1 MGEQLLEM
9 SRCSSK
15 NSTGSTVPLYTLEA
29 SHLRR
34 SARGLKWEAPR
45 LRDQDD
51 SRGVTKQEAFCWILY
66 GSSNASTVMRFARGE
81 PASHLTDLLLALF
94 TYWSLYSA
102 SADYSTRFNADGL
115 DHRIFYMLLAISI
128 FVTDVNWTGD
138 ILASGNA
145 AARSMHL
152 SCLAGCYLLIGIM
165 HARVALC
172 LRSCRKFAVYHMLLN
187 AASVGFYLVAARSS
201 EEHCEV
207 LCWLGCALF
216 LLRTYGIPID
226 QNINQITKQRN
237 AQDYINRA
245 QSVMIT
251 TLALVVKCVVKGVK
265 PGEIHMGNCD
275 LLLLSLVLVLLI
287 KLLMFD
293 VHIADTKWHAV
304 RCLSSWR
311 PTFFLSLVPVA
322 MAGVVMMAAGC
333 FLILD
338 LEVQDYDRR
347 SAKRFDQKAGRNFSC
362 GFGLMLVAVTIM
374 RLLHN
379 RPELPSVPAP
389 SRSARRITRMWQVQ
403 VVVQLVLAVIS
414 FNHSSD
420 TTGRDGLYRSVKLTA
435 FLVLL
440 NLLDEMEELGHYSGN
455 WKVVRTVCLLD
466 GITRYMTH
474 EAEVPSASGSSKG
487 SDDVSGPSDPGTLDG
502 LESRGNTKKVQK
514 ANCAWSNSVMPLAAV

>member
-1 MGEQLLEM
+1 MAMTDCRGGRIPM
-9 SRCSSK
+9 
-15 NSTGSTVPLYTLEA
+15 YTLEV

-34 SARGLKWEAPR
+34 SARGLRWEAPR

-81 PASHLTDLLLALF
+81 PASDLSDLLLALF

-128 FVTDVNWTGD
+128 FVMDVNWTGD
-138 ILASGNA
+138 ILASGNS

-165 HARVALC
+165 HTRVALC
-172 LRSCRKFAVYHMLLN
+172 LKKCRKFAVYHMLLN
-187 AASVGFYLVAARSS
+187 AVSVLLYFMAAHSS

-226 QNINQITKQRN
+226 QHINQITKQRN
-237 AQDYINRA
+237 AQDYIDRA

-265 PGEIHMGNCD
+265 PGEIHFGNCD
-275 LLLLSLVLVLLI
+275 LLLLSLLLVLLV

-304 RCLSSWR
+304 RCLQTSWR

-322 MAGVVMMAAGC
+322 MAGVMMMAAGC
-333 FLILD
+333 FSVLD
-338 LEVQDYDRR
+338 LEFQDYDRR
-347 SAKRFDQKAGRNFSC
+347 SAKRFDRNAGRHFSC

-379 RPELPSVPAP
+379 RPELPSGP
-389 SRSARRITRMWQVQ
+389 SRRRITRMWQVQ
-403 VVVQLVLAVIS
+403 VFAQLLLAVIS
-414 FNHSSD
+414 FNCSKN
-420 TTGRDGLYRSVKLTA
+420 TTGRAGLYRSVWLTA
-435 FLVLL
+435 FLVVL

-455 WKVVRTVCLLD
+455 WKVVRTVGMLD
-466 GITRYMTH
+466 GITKYIKDTNTS
-474 EAEVPSASGSSKG
+474 EDDLPSTRSAQSSQKSDFEGKELKDPWTVGSQQISRC
-487 SDDVSGPSDPGTLDG
+487 PG
-502 LESRGNTKKVQK
+502 V
-514 ANCAWSNSVMPLAAV
+514 WS

>member
-1 MGEQLLEM
+1 
-9 SRCSSK
+9 
-15 NSTGSTVPLYTLEA
+15 
-29 SHLRR
+29 
-34 SARGLKWEAPR
+34 
-45 LRDQDD
+45 
-51 SRGVTKQEAFCWILY
+51 
-66 GSSNASTVMRFARGE
+66 MRFAQSE
-81 PASHLTDLLLALF
+81 PASHLSDLLLALF

-102 SADYSTRFNADGL
+102 SAEYSTRFNADGL

-128 FVTDVNWTGD
+128 FVMDVNWTGD

-145 AARSMHL
+145 AARCMHL

-226 QNINQITKQRN
+226 QNINHFTKQRH

-265 PGEIHMGNCD
+265 PGEIHLQNCD

-304 RCLSSWR
+304 RCVSSWR

-322 MAGVVMMAAGC
+322 MAGVMMMAAGC

-338 LEVQDYDRR
+338 LEFQDYDRR

-379 RPELPSVPAP
+379 RPELPSVPA
-389 SRSARRITRMWQVQ
+389 SRSRRITRMWQVQ

-455 WKVVRTVCLLD
+455 WKVVRTVCLMD

-474 EAEVPSASGSSKG
+474 SEEESSSARSASS
-487 SDDVSGPSDPGTLDG
+487 SDPGTR
-502 LESRGNTKKVQK
+502 ESSQGSNTKKVQMQ
-514 ANCAWSNSVMPLAAV
+514 ADCAWSNSEVMPLAAV